1 MTTEISAAQTVGS
14 TIDRLL
20 VQWLSPPDG
29 QFVQATLGTDVVDG
43 LAQSVQFGQFLI
55 PEDEELMRQGSVIEM
70 DRELMRVTG
79 YDNTTKTAT
88 VIRGI
93 YSTLPVAHS
102 TPLFV
107 NLNPPFPR
115 ATLFENIADNIITLY
130 PKLFTA
136 SELLV
141 APSAD
146 RVYAVLDPLAVEVT
160 TAWPGDFTS
169 TLDLHGH
176 MVDFHPM
183 TGGRSFILN
192 TGQSGTVWLR
202 FKRRMG
208 KAQAETDTLESLGV
222 DERWV
227 NIVMAGAAADA
238 LAGRDIPQARA
249 EWIESVL
256 EAETVRVGTR
266 MSISGGLRQYRNL
279 LLMDAEREMK
289 AEYRP
294 KVRMRQATNQAAY

>member
-1 MTTEISAAQTVGS
+1 M
-14 TIDRLL
+14 
-20 VQWLSPPDG
+20 
-29 QFVQATLGTDVVDG
+29 
-43 LAQSVQFGQFLI
+43 
-55 PEDEELMRQGSVIEM
+55 
-70 DRELMRVTG
+70 
-79 YDNTTKTAT
+79 
-88 VIRGI
+88 
-93 YSTLPVAHS
+93 
-102 TPLFV
+102 
-107 NLNPPFPR
+107 
-115 ATLFENIADNIITLY
+115 
-130 PKLFTA
+130 
-136 SELLV
+136 
-141 APSAD
+141 
-146 RVYAVLDPLAVEVT
+146 LDPLAVEVT